1 MSASATD
8 REYAENYVFIVLIE
22 ERESYIDPSTH
33 PHILY
38 YKTLIAYCCRER
50 YHTPTKLRQHW
61 LRARTT
67 PY

>member
-50 YHTPTKLRQHW
+50 YHTPTMLRP
-61 LRARTT
+61 LISTS
-67 PY
+67 